1 MSYRNNPT
9 EIIEVEFTEISPAQR
24 IVTSGLVPRRA
35 RAMMSKVIEEAAVLD
50 THDKCLAMLAKSG
63 LEHTAALAVL
73 EQHFSRLTPQA
84 AARYR
89 EIVEAYAQKAADK
102 VRRW

>member
-50 THDKCLAMLAKSG
+50 THDKCLAMLAKAG
-63 LEHTAALAVL
+63 MEHTAALSVMEA
-73 EQHFSRLTPQA
+73 QFSRMTPQA
-84 AARYR
+84 AERYR
-89 EIVEAYAQKAADK
+89 AIVDAYAQQAADK